1 MMRIKRKG
9 FTTLEC
15 VISLFIVSMIVFI
28 ITSTLHNNI
37 ILLKKNNHNR
47 QMLYIAKEKI
57 EDERNKIKKS
67 TNKDGYNKDGYN
79 KEQMVNNFKV
89 KTLVTQISY
98 YNCYD
103 LRVKVSDDNRE
114 MELNTYVTKKE

>member
-1 MMRIKRKG
+1 MRRIKRDG

-37 ILLKKNNHNR
+37 ILLKKNNYNR
-47 QMLYIAKEKI
+47 QMLDIAKELI
-57 EDERNKIKKS
+57 EDERNKIKNS
-67 TNKDGYNKDGYN
+67 TDREGYNID
-79 KEQMVNNFKV
+79 QTINNFKV
-89 KTLVTQISY
+89 KTLVSPISY
-98 YNCYD
+98 YNCYN
-103 LRVKVSDDNRE
+103 LNVKIFDENRE

>member
-1 MMRIKRKG
+1 MRIKRKG

-37 ILLKKNNHNR
+37 ILLKNNNYNR
-47 QMLYIAKEKI
+47 QMLYLAKEII
-57 EDERNKIKKS
+57 EDERNRIKNSVNTK
-67 TNKDGYNKDGYN
+67 GYNIS
-79 KEQMVNNFKV
+79 QTINNFKV
-89 KTLVTQISY
+89 KTLVTPISY

-103 LRVKVSDDNRE
+103 LKVKISYNNKE

>member
-1 MMRIKRKG
+1 MKIKRSG

-37 ILLKKNNHNR
+37 ILLKKNNYNR
-47 QMLYIAKEKI
+47 RMLYIAKEII
-57 EDERNKIKKS
+57 EDERNKIKNN
-67 TNKDGYNKDGYN
+67 TNTEGYHK
-79 KEQMVNNFKV
+79 QQTINNFKV
-89 KTLVTQISY
+89 KTLVTPISY

-103 LRVKVSDDNRE
+103 LKVKISNKNRE

>member
-37 ILLKKNNHNR
+37 VLLKKNNHNR
-47 QMLYIAKEKI
+47 QMLYIAKEQI

-67 TNKDGYNKDGYN
+67 RSKDGYDKV
-79 KEQMVNNFKV
+79 QMVNNFKV
-89 KTLVTQISY
+89 KTLVTPISY

-103 LRVKVSDDNRE
+103 LRIKVSDNNRE

>member
-1 MMRIKRKG
+1 MMRIKRNG

-37 ILLKKNNHNR
+37 ILLKKNNCNR
-47 QMLYIAKEKI
+47 QMLYTAKEII
-57 EDERNKIKKS
+57 EDERNKIKNS
-67 TNKDGYNKDGYN
+67 INTEGYNTQKTI
-79 KEQMVNNFKV
+79 NNFKV
-89 KTLVTQISY
+89 KTLVTPISY

-103 LRVKVSDDNRE
+103 LKVKISDENRE

>member
-1 MMRIKRKG
+1 MMRIKRNG

-67 TNKDGYNKDGYN
+67 TNIDRYDE
-79 KEQMVNNFKV
+79 EQTINNFKV
-89 KTLVTQISY
+89 KTLVTPISY

-103 LRVKVSDDNRE
+103 LRVKVSDNNRE